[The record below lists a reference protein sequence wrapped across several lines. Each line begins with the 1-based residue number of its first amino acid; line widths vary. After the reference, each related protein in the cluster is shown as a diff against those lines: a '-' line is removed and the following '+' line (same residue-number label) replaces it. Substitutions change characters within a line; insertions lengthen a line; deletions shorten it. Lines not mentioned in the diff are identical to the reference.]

1 MSSPNANAEISA
13 YRERL
18 KLWQPVFLFI
28 AVLLI
33 LALGVWQHFLTP
45 TVGVFLLI
53 PVGLGIGAFS
63 AASKSNLNDWLPV
76 VAPWLLP
83 LFLVS
88 GLLGF
93 LIVALYRHELTGVL
107 AAAVFVLGG
116 LTILFACLFLASIR
130 FDGPPRFESYWGDI
144 TGGSGGW
151 RVSTSLTY
159 LLAMLVFAG
168 AASVAFLEVRAKAAD
183 GEQKKE
189 MVATSPGG
197 ASPATETKEEKKP
210 AEAKQTLRKNEK
222 EPEKKSEDADN

>member
-1 MSSPNANAEISA
+1 MPSSNTEVST

-18 KLWQPVFLFI
+18 KLWQPVFLFV

-33 LALGVWQHFLTP
+33 LALGVSKHFLTP
-45 TVGVFLLI
+45 TIAVFLMI
-53 PVGLGIGAFS
+53 PVGLAIGAFS
-63 AASKSNLNDWLPV
+63 AASNSKLNDWLPII
-76 VAPWLLP
+76 APWLLP
-83 LFLVS
+83 LFLAS

-93 LIVALYRHELTGVL
+93 LIVALYRHELTGL
-107 AAAVFVLGG
+107 MAAAAFVLGG
-116 LTILFACLFLASIR
+116 LTILFACLFLSSIR

-159 LLAMLVFAG
+159 LIAMLVFAG

-189 MVATSPGG
+189 AVATVPEKG
-197 ASPATETKEEKKP
+197 ASPAIQAEKEKKL
-210 AEAKQTLRKNEK
+210 AEVKADA
-222 EPEKKSEDADN
+222 EKK